1 MQCLRNFFS
10 WLFLLWQLWDA
21 VHMIWISG
29 KKQDRKE
36 GKEEKHVIE
45 GLAVSITARIDTETG
60 HTNLYVTWK
69 R

>member
-1 MQCLRNFFS
+1 
-10 WLFLLWQLWDA
+10 
-21 VHMIWISG
+21 MIWLSG

-45 GLAVSITARIDTETG
+45 GLAVCITARIDTETG